1 MVDLPIYLNFTFA
14 FLATI
19 GFAVYFSAPRV
30 SLIPSGIIGGL
41 GWLLYIFLFK
51 WNDNAVVSTFF
62 AAGFVAFLGEILARR
77 LKNPATVFTIPGI
90 LPLAPGVGIYNTML
104 YMVQKEFELGF
115 SKGIDTFSIA
125 AAIALGILVVTSIVN
140 TYNILSKRRLYKKLE
155 ALHGPFHIN
164 LNNRK
169 DS

>member
-14 FLATI
+14 FLATV
-19 GFAVYFSAPRV
+19 GFAVYFSAPKV

-51 WNDNAVVSTFF
+51 WNDNAVISTFF
-62 AAGFVAFLGEILARR
+62 AAGFVAFLGEVLARK

-115 SKGIDTFSIA
+115 SKGVDTLSIS
-125 AAIALGILVVTSIVN
+125 AAIALGILVVTSITN
-140 TYNILSKRRLYKKLE
+140 TYNILNRRRLLKKLE
-155 ALHGPFHIN
+155 LIHGPFNIN
-164 LNNRK
+164 KK

>member
-1 MVDLPIYLNFTFA
+1 
-14 FLATI
+14 
-19 GFAVYFSAPRV
+19 
-30 SLIPSGIIGGL
+30 
-41 GWLLYIFLFK
+41 
-51 WNDNAVVSTFF
+51 
-62 AAGFVAFLGEILARR
+62 
-77 LKNPATVFTIPGI
+77 
-90 LPLAPGVGIYNTML
+90 ML

-155 ALHGPFHIN
+155 ALHGPFHMN

>member
-1 MVDLPIYLNFTFA
+1 MVDLPVYLNFTFA
-14 FLATI
+14 FLATV
-19 GFAVYFSAPRV
+19 GFAVYFSAPKI

-62 AAGFVAFLGEILARR
+62 AAGFVAFLGEILARK

-104 YMVQKEFELGF
+104 YMVQKEFELGL
-115 SKGIDTFSIA
+115 SKGVDTLSIS
-125 AAIALGILVVTSIVN
+125 AAIALGILVVTSINN
-140 TYNILSKRRLYKKLE
+140 TYNILNRRRLLKKLNV
-155 ALHGPFHIN
+155 IN
-164 LNNRK
+164 NTLNK
-169 DS
+169 KI

>member
-14 FLATI
+14 FLATV

-51 WNDNAVVSTFF
+51 WNDNAVISTFF
-62 AAGFVAFLGEILARR
+62 AAGFVAFLGEVLARK

-115 SKGIDTFSIA
+115 SKGVDTLSIS
-125 AAIALGILVVTSIVN
+125 AAIALGILVVTSITN
-140 TYNILSKRRLYKKLE
+140 TYNILNRRRLLKKLE
-155 ALHGPFHIN
+155 LIHGPFNIN
-164 LNNRK
+164 KK